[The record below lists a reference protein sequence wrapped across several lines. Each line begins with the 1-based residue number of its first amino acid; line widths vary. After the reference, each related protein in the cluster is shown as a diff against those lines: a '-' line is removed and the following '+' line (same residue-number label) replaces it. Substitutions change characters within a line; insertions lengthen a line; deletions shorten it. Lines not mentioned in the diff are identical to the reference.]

1 MVTALLC
8 QSTLAI
14 AMATSADVAMPH
26 LGPAVLAA
34 LFGVALVAG
43 CIDAI
48 AGGGGLLSVPA
59 LFAAGLPPAMVL
71 GTNKVQGAAG
81 SLSAGIHFVRAGA
94 VDFRRF
100 WPAFVAAMVG
110 GVLGAYALHLVD
122 PSVLRRIVP
131 WMLIS
136 IALYMLC
143 AKRAG
148 EVARHSRVTL
158 PVFSLT
164 VALLVGAYDGFF
176 GPGAGTFYALA
187 CVGLL
192 GLTLPVATAHS
203 KVLNFAS
210 NIASLTFFVLAGKV
224 LWVPGLTMAAGQFL
238 GAQIGARLVIRG
250 GAGLVRV
257 VLVVMSI
264 LLAAKLIHDDMSAP
278 RTPRASVGPG

>member
-1 MVTALLC
+1 MVTVFLSPTGLVF
-8 QSTLAI
+8 AI
-14 AMATSADVAMPH
+14 ATTSDVAALH
-26 LGPAVLAA
+26 LGPAALAA
-34 LFGVALVAG
+34 LFSVALVAG

-71 GTNKVQGAAG
+71 GTNKVQGTAG
-81 SLSAGIHFVRAGA
+81 SLSASIHFVRAGA

-100 WPAFVAAMVG
+100 WPAFVAALVG
-110 GVLGAYALHLVD
+110 GVLGAYALQLVD
-122 PSVLRRIVP
+122 PSVLRRIIP
-131 WMLIS
+131 WMLIA
-136 IALYMLC
+136 IALYMLL

-148 EVARHSRVTL
+148 EVERHSRVTL
-158 PVFSLT
+158 PIFALT

-176 GPGAGTFYALA
+176 GPGAGTFYALG
-187 CVGLL
+187 CVALL

-238 GAQIGARLVIRG
+238 GAQVGARLVIRG
-250 GAGLVRV
+250 GARLVRV
-257 VLVVMSI
+257 LLVVMSI
-264 LLAAKLIHDDMSAP
+264 LLAAKLIHDDKNAD
-278 RTPRASVGPG
+278 RTPRASVGPH